1 MPFKVV
7 SVHHAAFK
15 KTLILDQYKAGYVPN
30 RGLMTRVTWPE
41 ARRGFIRTLFSKG
54 GVDRRNKYKITGH
67 FVFRTDSMLCMIMLV
82 LDHEVKI
89 SSFKVCVVISRS
101 WTVA

>member
-1 MPFKVV
+1 M
-7 SVHHAAFK
+7 
-15 KTLILDQYKAGYVPN
+15 
-30 RGLMTRVTWPE
+30 
-41 ARRGFIRTLFSKG
+41 
-54 GVDRRNKYKITGH
+54 DRRNKYKITGH